1 MNEQTYQ
8 RVLNKISFKL
18 ANSEMVSAQFEALYE
33 EAQEQCK
40 QANDLLAKFNKVLES
55 DQALKELFDEASAK
69 IEEVKKVDGI

>member
-33 EAQEQCK
+33 ETQEQCK

-55 DQALKELFDEASAK
+55 DQALKELFDETAQK
-69 IEEVKKVDGI
+69 LEEGK

>member
-18 ANSEMVSAQFEALYE
+18 ANSEMVSAQYEALYE

-55 DQALKELFDEASAK
+55 DPALKELFDETAQK
-69 IEEVKKVDGI
+69 LEEQKD

>member
-33 EAQEQCK
+33 ESQEQCK
-40 QANDLLAKFNKVLES
+40 QTNDLLAKFNKVLDS
-55 DQALKELFDEASAK
+55 DQALKELFDETAQK
-69 IEEVKKVDGI
+69 LEEGK

>member
-1 MNEQTYQ
+1 MNEQMYQ
-8 RVLNKISFKL
+8 RTLNKISFRL

-55 DQALKELFDEASAK
+55 DPALKELFDETAQK
-69 IEEVKKVDGI
+69 LEEQKD